1 MSIIL
6 ENQVEDQ
13 AIEWFKEIGFQYK
26 HGNDLSPD
34 TNPSERDNLNNCL
47 NNPGQDYKG
56 KIKSELIRVF
66 VLMTENNMTAM
77 EIELIEGTV
86 YRISQILSFC
96 NKVTSEYHKVVS
108 NILLM

>member
-34 TNPSERDNLNNCL
+34 TNPSERDNLNDWL
-47 NNPGQDYKG
+47 GQSFSSVISFSIPG
-56 KIKSELIRVF
+56 S
-66 VLMTENNMTAM
+66 
-77 EIELIEGTV
+77 
-86 YRISQILSFC
+86 
-96 NKVTSEYHKVVS
+96 
-108 NILLM
+108 